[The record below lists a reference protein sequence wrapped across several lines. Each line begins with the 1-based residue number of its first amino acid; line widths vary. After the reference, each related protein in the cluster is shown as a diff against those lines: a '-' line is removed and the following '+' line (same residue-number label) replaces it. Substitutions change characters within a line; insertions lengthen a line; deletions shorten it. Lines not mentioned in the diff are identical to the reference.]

1 MRLPFLHPGPPS
13 GDDHDGL
20 SGGPCASTRLLVGG
34 LLWFCL
40 CLGLSL
46 WLASREGG
54 AVLVAEDGQPV
65 LATGDWLRHRDRL
78 DDLMRQTLSR
88 VMPGCRLLTMPGF
101 SEQEARHYRVEGDGA
116 PLRLALAL
124 QERLCQEALRTG
136 PDGER
141 LLADDV
147 PMPQLRWTDDG
158 VLEADVDGRTCLVLH
173 FPGWETMLATLSRPM
188 PEPALVLVIDDM
200 GQKLEPAEQLASLP
214 FPVAL
219 ALWPHAAARRPVQ
232 QVARDMGLDVLLHMP
247 MEAMPRKNG
256 TAPNPGPGALETD
269 MDAYA
274 MEHALDKALA
284 QVPTALGFNN
294 HMGSGFT
301 GRRDAC
307 PVWPTGAACSC
318 WTASPAATASWRPA
332 WFARA
337 SSRPAAMFFWTI
349 PRARTRCWPRW
360 TRPPAWPASRA
371 SPSPS
376 GIRTPRPCGLWSAG
390 RTARAWPWCPCGATS
405 GIWPSCGPDSS
416 ASRSDLSGSV
426 WSASRLTAACGGDGE

>member
-34 LLWFCL
+34 ILWFCL

-141 LLADDV
+141 LLADDA

-219 ALWPHAAARRPVQ
+219 ALWPHAAARRPELGDVGHPRAYRGDALGADLVRVHMQGLHQLAKIQRYQ
-232 QVARDMGLDVLLHMP
+232 QGAVMQDASLPQGLRAARDLAAPGFQIVASGKGGLHAELGQRRADRTQVTREVHGLAPVRILHEGKIEVAQIMIDRAAAGHAAHHGQAAPADEVSVDLVQRDLMASHDDAGGVLPEQKQARMIRGQPLQQAFFKSEIESRIGGRKGKKLH
-247 MEAMPRKNG
+247 G
-256 TAPNPGPGALETD
+256 TL
-269 MDAYA
+269 
-274 MEHALDKALA
+274 LKR
-284 QVPTALGFNN
+284 Q
-294 HMGSGFT
+294 
-301 GRRDAC
+301 
-307 PVWPTGAACSC
+307 PTGAG
-318 WTASPAATASWRPA
+318 
-332 WFARA
+332 
-337 SSRPAAMFFWTI
+337 
-349 PRARTRCWPRW
+349 
-360 TRPPAWPASRA
+360 
-371 SPSPS
+371 S
-376 GIRTPRPCGLWSAG
+376 GIKIA
-390 RTARAWPWCPCGATS
+390 
-405 GIWPSCGPDSS
+405 
-416 ASRSDLSGSV
+416 
-426 WSASRLTAACGGDGE
+426 

>member
-1 MRLPFLHPGPPS
+1 MRVPFFHPGPPDG
-13 GDDHDGL
+13 GDHAAL
-20 SGGPCASTRLLVGG
+20 PGGPCASARLLLGG
-34 LLWFCL
+34 VLWFCL

-46 WLASREGG
+46 WLVSREGG
-54 AVLVAEDGQPV
+54 AVLVDGDGQPV

-78 DDLMRQTLSR
+78 DDLMRQTLPR

-124 QERLCQEALRTG
+124 QERLCQEVLRTG
-136 PDGER
+136 PDGGR

-147 PMPQLRWTDDG
+147 P
-158 VLEADVDGRTCLVLH
+158 LEAVVDGRTCLVLH
-173 FPGWETMLATLSRPM
+173 FPGWEAMLATLSRPM
-188 PEPALVLVIDDM
+188 PEPALVLVMDDM

-219 ALWPHAAARRPVQ
+219 ALWPHAPARRPVQ
-232 QVARDMGLDVLLHMP
+232 QVARDMGMDVLLHMP

-256 TAPNPGPGALETD
+256 SAPDPGPGALETD

-274 MEHALDKALA
+274 MEHALDRALA

-307 PVWPTGAACSC
+307 RVLAGLAYGRGLFVLDSVTRGNSQLETSMVRQGIV
-318 WTASPAATASWRPA
+318 TASRHVFLDDPQGTDKVLAALDKA
-332 WFARA
+332 ARLA
-337 SSRPAAMFFWTI
+337 RRQGIAIAIGHPHDSTL
-349 PRARTRCWPRW
+349 RALERW
-360 TRPPAWPASRA
+360 ENREGVAVVPLRRYVWHLAQLRA
-371 SPSPS
+371 
-376 GIRTPRPCGLWSAG
+376 GQAG
-390 RTARAWPWCPCGATS
+390 RP
-405 GIWPSCGPDSS
+405 
-416 ASRSDLSGSV
+416 
-426 WSASRLTAACGGDGE
+426 E